1 MKVLLHI
8 VFLEYQYQQIILIIY
23 LRKKLVITN
32 DNNDNL
38 IKQLNPEESAIK
50 DNSWSME
57 AVGQE
62 IMTGLYHWWNAIT
75 RTKQRKDRVIH

>member
-62 IMTGLYHWWNAIT
+62 IMTNLWLAYTI
-75 RTKQRKDRVIH
+75 DEML